1 LGALFFADSGGAV
14 TVEGRSNWGRWGP
27 EDQRGA
33 LNLLTEER
41 VLGALR
47 APTAGRVYQ
56 LGAEVGR
63 GGPIAGHHR
72 NPTWHLAITAADPG
86 DAGRGRAEDV
96 LTMHTHS
103 STHVDGLCHV
113 WYDGVVYG
121 GVPASEAVSRMGTR
135 HAGVDHLGA
144 IIGRAAILDVSRGR
158 ALDAGDVITADDL
171 ARAADD
177 SGIDARAADIV
188 LVRTRWIEVHAK
200 DPVRFADGEPGLG
213 PDAAEW
219 IAATDPAALGMDNFG
234 IDPFPG
240 PDGVAP
246 LACHELFLRDL
257 GVPLIESLDLTGPAA
272 DGVAEGTFIG
282 LPLRIRKGLGSPLSP
297 ILVV

>member
-1 LGALFFADSGGAV
+1 LATDR
-14 TVEGRSNWGRWGP
+14 RSNWGRWGP
-27 EDQRGA
+27 QDQRGA
-33 LNLLTEER
+33 LNLLTAER
-41 VLGALR
+41 ILAALR
-47 APTAGRVYQ
+47 TPQTGTVYA

-86 DAGRGRAEDV
+86 DPGRGRAEDV

-103 STHVDGLCHV
+103 STHIDGLCHV
-113 WYDGVVYG
+113 WYDGQVYG

-135 HAGVDHLGA
+135 HAGVENFGA
-144 IIGRAAILDVSRGR
+144 IIGRATVLDVSLQRSW
-158 ALDAGDVITADDL
+158 DAGDLIRASDL
-171 ARAADD
+171 DRAAA
-177 SGIDARAADIV
+177 DAGVDPGEGDIL
-188 LVRTRWIEVHAK
+188 LVRTAWIDLHAK
-200 DPVRFADGEPGLG
+200 DVARFAGGEPGLS

-219 IAATDPAALGMDNFG
+219 IAARDPAALGMDNFG

-240 PDGVAP
+240 PPGVSP

-257 GVPLIESLDLTGPAA
+257 GVPLIECLDLGGPAA
-272 DGVAEGTFIG
+272 DGVSEGLFIA
-282 LPLRIRKGLGSPLSP
+282 LPLKIRKGLGSPLSP